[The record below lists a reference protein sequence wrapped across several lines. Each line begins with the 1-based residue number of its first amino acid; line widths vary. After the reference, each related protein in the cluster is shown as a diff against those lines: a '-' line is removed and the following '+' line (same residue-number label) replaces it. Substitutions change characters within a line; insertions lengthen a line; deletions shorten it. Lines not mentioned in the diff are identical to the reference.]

1 MRSEDIARLLPAVY
15 QRTAGR
21 PGVLGTLLE
30 TMELM
35 HAPTLRTLKDVEDL
49 FTPYRSPDRMVPYL
63 LSWVALDHVLSAA
76 IPIGRLRDL
85 VSLGAAIARRR
96 GTAAGLQAVIVTA
109 TGVPV
114 TVEESADRPFHIV
127 VRLPGAAA
135 DLAVL
140 VRRIVEAEKPAAVTA
155 DVVVG

>member
-1 MRSEDIARLLPAVY
+1 MRSEDIARLLPTAY
-15 QRTAGR
+15 QRAAGR
-21 PGVLGTLLE
+21 PGVLATLLE
-30 TMELM
+30 TMEQM
-35 HAPTLRTLKDVEDL
+35 HAPTLRTLRDVEDL